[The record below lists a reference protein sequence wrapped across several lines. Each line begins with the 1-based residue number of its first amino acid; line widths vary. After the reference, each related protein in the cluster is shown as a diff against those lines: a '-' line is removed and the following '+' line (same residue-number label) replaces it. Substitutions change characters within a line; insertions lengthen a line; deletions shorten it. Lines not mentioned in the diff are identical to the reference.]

1 MGRDLLRPQAGVQEE
16 TLDKDERFDVVLKRY
31 DHLND
36 QLSKQE
42 VIRDQSLYRRLA
54 RERSDLSEAVESI
67 NSYRDIERR
76 VREDRD
82 VVESGDDAELIELA
96 EAELEE
102 LEERL
107 EELDER
113 IKMLLIPKD
122 PDDSRNTLFEIRAG
136 TGGNEASLFA
146 ADLARMYRLYAEGQD
161 WKVDVMSSNPTEI
174 GGYKEIIFLISGAGA
189 YGKLKFESGVH
200 RVQRVPVTES
210 GGRIHT
216 SAVSVA
222 VLPEA
227 EEVDVTIAPKDLR
240 VDVFRSSGPGG
251 QSVNTTD
258 SAVRITHI
266 PTGMVVT
273 CQDEKSQHKNKA
285 KALKVLR
292 ARLLEKAKSEQEE
305 KIAAARKTMVGSG
318 DRSAK
323 IRTYNFPQGRVTDH
337 RINLTLHRLDEILD
351 GALEEIIEAL
361 SIAHREELL
370 SEGIEYGKGDEKGA

>member
-1 MGRDLLRPQAGVQEE
+1 M
-16 TLDKDERFDVVLKRY
+16 DKNERFDIVLKRFDY
-31 DHLND
+31 LADE
-36 QLSKQE
+36 LSKPE
-42 VIRDQSLYRRLA
+42 VIKNQSLYKRLA
-54 RERSDLSEAVESI
+54 RERSDLSEAVEAI
-67 NSYRDIERR
+67 NSYRELESRT
-76 VREDRD
+76 REDREI
-82 VVESGDDAELIELA
+82 VESGEDAELIELA
-96 EAELEE
+96 ETELEE
-102 LEERL
+102 LEERMK
-107 EELDER
+107 ELDER
-113 IKMLLIPKD
+113 IKVLLIPKN
-122 PDDSRNTLFEIRAG
+122 PDDSRNTVFEIRAG

-146 ADLARMYRLYAEGQD
+146 SDLARMYRLYAEGQN
-161 WKVDVMSSNPTEI
+161 WKVDVLSSNPTEI
-174 GGYKEIIFLISGAGA
+174 GGYKEIIFLISGEGA
-189 YGKLKFESGVH
+189 YGKLKFERGVH

-227 EEVDVTIAPKDLR
+227 EEVDVKIAPKDLR

-285 KALKVLR
+285 KALKVLM
-292 ARLLEKAKSEQEE
+292 ARLLEKARSEQEE
-305 KIAAARKTMVGSG
+305 KIAAARRTMVGSG

-337 RINLTLHRLDEILD
+337 RISLTLHRLDETLNGD
-351 GALEEIIEAL
+351 LEEIIDAL

-370 SEGIEYGKGDEKGA
+370 SEGIEYGGEIGDGHD